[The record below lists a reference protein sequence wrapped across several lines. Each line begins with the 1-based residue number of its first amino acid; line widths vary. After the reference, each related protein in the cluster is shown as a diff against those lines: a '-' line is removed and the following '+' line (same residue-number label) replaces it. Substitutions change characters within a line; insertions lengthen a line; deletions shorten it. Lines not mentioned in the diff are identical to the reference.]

1 MDKKLL
7 FLQSCVRQELNT
19 DDLGYLTKWLFQLG
33 IDVPFEKYSIKIQEM
48 LDIKFFDQNNRI
60 KDILSKY

>member
-7 FLQSCVRQELNT
+7 FLQSCVRQEINT

-33 IDVPFEKYSIKIQEM
+33 IDESFEKYSDKIKEM
-48 LDIKFFDQNNRI
+48 LDIKFFSHNNRI
-60 KDILSKY
+60 KEILSKY